1 MGKKIENYKA
11 LLERV
16 EALIHRVKGME
27 NVYREQMERV
37 HSKHKKS
44 ARNLVHYWGLRM
56 KDIRDLQKQLGYLGM
71 SRIAKAESHV
81 LASLIATQEILKGMV
96 TGKKVLTKQGFL
108 SIKQGEKLLRSHAK
122 SLLGYRSRGRN
133 TRIMVT
139 MPRSAAEDIHW
150 VEEVIKA
157 GMNCARINCAHDDEE
172 VWGKMIEHIRAVNK
186 KLGKNC
192 KVAMD
197 LAGPKIRTG
206 SMKPGPQVLKLSPDR
221 STTGHII
228 QPVRVWL
235 AEQAHSEVDEPHLP
249 LSAGILSG
257 LQLGEEVFLTDTRGK
272 RRSLKIVGEETLG
285 KWAQCYDTLYVQS
298 GTPLFRD
305 KSQTFQLGK
314 VGDLPALEQRIILH
328 PGDSL
333 RIDRDPIPG
342 EPAHYDEEGHLLQE
356 AHISCTAPAVF
367 SYIQKGEPILF
378 DDGKIEGN
386 IEEISSDYF
395 RVRVLRAKQGG
406 GKLRADK
413 GINFPKTQLQIR
425 GLTAKDK
432 KDFAFVAQHADVV
445 NMSFVNTAEDVEE
458 LIHLM
463 EQAAVVD
470 SLGIILKIETQ
481 QGYNNLIDILLE
493 AMQVFPVGV
502 MIARG
507 DLAIETG
514 WEKVGRIQ
522 EEMLSLCQAAH
533 VPVVWATQVLES
545 LAKKGVPSRA
555 EITDAVMAQRAEC
568 VMLNKGPQIVEA
580 IRLLDTILKG
590 MSDYQDKKAPMSP
603 ALEAAHSEG

>member
-1 MGKKIENYKA
+1 MGRKVEKYQV
-11 LLERV
+11 LLEEV
-16 EALIHRVKGME
+16 HALILRVKGME
-27 NVYREQMERV
+27 KVYEEQTEVV

-44 ARNLVHYWGLRM
+44 ARNLVHYRGLRM
-56 KDIRDLQKQLGYLGM
+56 KDIREMQKQLGYLGM

-81 LASLIATQEILKGMV
+81 LASLVATREILKGMI
-96 TGKKVLTKQGFL
+96 TGQKVPAKQGFL
-108 SIKQGEKLLRSHAK
+108 SIKRGEKLLRSHAK
-122 SLLGYRSRGRN
+122 SLLGFRSRGRN

-139 MPRSAAEDIHW
+139 MPSSAADDILW

-157 GMNCARINCAHDDEE
+157 GMNCARINCAHDNE
-172 VWGKMIEHIRAVNK
+172 VVWEKMIKNIRAVNK

-206 SMKPGPQVLKLSPDR
+206 SMKPGPEVLKLSPDR
-221 STTGHII
+221 STTGHIV

-235 AEQAHSEVDEPHLP
+235 SEQPHQMVEEAHLP
-249 LSAGILSG
+249 LSSGILSG
-257 LQLGEEVFLTDTRGK
+257 LKIGEEIFLTDTRGK
-272 RRSLKIVGEETLG
+272 KRSLKIVGEEPSG
-285 KWAQCYDTLYVQS
+285 KWAQCYDTLYVHS
-298 GTPLFRD
+298 GNPLFRD
-305 KSQTFQLGK
+305 KNQTFQMGK
-314 VGDLPALEQRIILH
+314 VGELPALEQRIILH
-328 PGDSL
+328 AGDTL
-333 RIDRDPIPG
+333 RIDREPIPG

-367 SYIQKGEPILF
+367 TYIKEGEPVLF
-378 DDGKIEGN
+378 DDGKIEGV
-386 IEEISSDYF
+386 IEDISPTFF
-395 RVRVLRAKQGG
+395 RVRVRRAKQGG

-413 GINFPKTQLQIR
+413 GINFPRTQLQIR

-432 KDFAFVAQHADVV
+432 RDFAFVAQHADVV
-445 NMSFVNTAEDVEE
+445 NMSFVNSAEDVKE

-463 EQAAVVD
+463 ERAGVVD
-470 SLGIILKIETQ
+470 RLGIILKIETQ

-493 AMQVFPVGV
+493 AMKVFPVGV

-514 WEKVGRIQ
+514 WEKIGRIQ

-533 VPVVWATQVLES
+533 IPVVWATQVLES
-545 LAKKGVPSRA
+545 LAKKGIPSRA

-580 IRLLDTILKG
+580 IKLLDTILKG

-603 ALEAAHSEG
+603 ALEATHSEG